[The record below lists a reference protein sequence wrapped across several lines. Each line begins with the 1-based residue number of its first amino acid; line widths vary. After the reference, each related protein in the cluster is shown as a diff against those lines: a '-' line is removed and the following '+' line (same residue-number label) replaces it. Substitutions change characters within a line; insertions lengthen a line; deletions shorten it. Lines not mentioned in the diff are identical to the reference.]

1 MIKLAAGR
9 IAYFA
14 CVLFFLSLVTFV
26 LMKLAPGDPVR
37 AVLKA
42 DEGAVSAVDVAA
54 VKEKLGLNMP
64 IYEQYARWFAG
75 VLRLDLGKS
84 YTTGRDVV
92 DILMERL
99 PATFFLMAGAMLVVV
114 LTAVPLGILGAKY
127 QGRWPDHISRLIAL
141 LGISMPTFWLGLL
154 LIYLF
159 SYHLNW
165 LPVMGGGDL
174 LHLILPSLTLGFV
187 MAPEYI
193 RLLRSG
199 LLDTL
204 SQPYIRAAR
213 GRGIP
218 EWRITVN
225 HALRAALLP
234 VISLFGLSVGSLLAG
249 SVVTESLFGWPGL
262 GSLAMEAFTQR
273 NYPIIQGYVLFSG
286 LCIGLANLLSDISLG
301 YMDPRIR
308 YAKGREA

>member
-9 IAYFA
+9 IAYLA
-14 CVLFFLSLVTFV
+14 CVLFFLSIVTFV

-42 DEGAVSAVDVAA
+42 DEGAVSAVDAAA

-64 IYEQYARWFAG
+64 IHEQYVRWFAG
-75 VLRLDLGKS
+75 VLRLDLGQS
-84 YTTGRDVV
+84 YTTGRDVF
-92 DILMERL
+92 DILIERM
-99 PATFFLMAGAMLVVV
+99 PATFFLMAGAMLVVL

-159 SYHLNW
+159 SYQLNW

-174 LHLILPSLTLGFV
+174 RHLVLPSLTLGFV

-234 VISLFGLSVGSLLAG
+234 VISLFGLSIGSLLAG